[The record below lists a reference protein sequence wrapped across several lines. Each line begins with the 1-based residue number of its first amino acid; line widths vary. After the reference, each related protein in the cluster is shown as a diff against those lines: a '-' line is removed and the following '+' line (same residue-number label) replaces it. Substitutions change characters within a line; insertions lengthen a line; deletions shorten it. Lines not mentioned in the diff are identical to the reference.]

1 MNTNS
6 ETADFPCRL
15 CAGTDL
21 RLYHTMGN
29 DGRFRYYQCGRCK
42 LVNYDLA
49 TGLGQEQF
57 TVLDK
62 DPTDDSDPW
71 NLEKDQS
78 FDFIR
83 RYISSPGSMLD
94 IGCGSGRLMYVAKRL
109 GWDVKGL
116 ELFGDM
122 AANVRASIGE
132 EVVVANFLEVDAKS
146 ISEEPFDLVC
156 LRHVLEHLPDCR
168 LAMQKLREL
177 LKPGGHILI
186 EIPNVESVSKK
197 VKRFMTR
204 LGLRRT
210 KYPADLVIGHTNEF
224 CKFSFEYLLK
234 ETEFELVRWETY
246 SKKPVSSFIYNRVH
260 VGSNA
265 RAIIRYA

>member
-1 MNTNS
+1 
-6 ETADFPCRL
+6 
-15 CAGTDL
+15 
-21 RLYHTMGN
+21 MGN

-71 NLEKDQS
+71 NLEKDQ
-78 FDFIR
+78 
-83 RYISSPGSMLD
+83 
-94 IGCGSGRLMYVAKRL
+94 
-109 GWDVKGL
+109 
-116 ELFGDM
+116 
-122 AANVRASIGE
+122 